1 MPSIKLV
8 TDIPGPASRALHARR
23 QAAVPRG
30 IYQAS
35 SVYVRSAHGV
45 VVEDVDGN
53 RLLDFAGGIG
63 TLNVGHTDQGV
74 VQAVQQQAAD
84 LTHMCFSVAGYESY
98 ISLAERLGR
107 LTPGSFAKKTM
118 FVNSGAE
125 AVENAV
131 KIARHATKRPGVL
144 CFEDAFHGRT
154 QLALSLTS
162 KVTYKAGFGPMDG
175 NVTRV
180 PYAYPY
186 RCEEGAAACTRVTIA
201 AIEDHFRR
209 HVDPSM
215 LAAVIVEPVLGEGG
229 FVVPPPDFLR
239 KLQELCDRHGILFI
253 ADEVQTGF
261 GRTGR
266 MFACE
271 HFGVTPDILV
281 TAKSLAGGLPLAAV
295 VGRAELMDSP
305 DVSGL
310 GGTYSGNPVALAA
323 AHAVL
328 DRFAGGDL
336 LGRAETVG
344 ARIEARMRE
353 WERSSP
359 LVGDI
364 RRLGAMVAIEL
375 VRDRVS
381 KEPAKEETNGIVR
394 RAAER
399 GLILMPAGTY
409 GNVIRILVPLVVSD
423 VDLDEGLNV
432 LGESL
437 TQSIQD
443 SKFKMQTLP

>member
-1 MPSIKLV
+1 MASIKLV
-8 TDIPGPASRALHARR
+8 TEIPGPASRALHARR

-35 SVYVRSAHGV
+35 SIYVRSAHGV
-45 VVEDVDGN
+45 SVEDVDGN

-63 TLNVGHTDQGV
+63 TLNVGHTDAGV
-74 VQAVQQQAAD
+74 VQAVQRQAAE

-98 ISLAERLGR
+98 ISLAERLAT

-131 KIARHATKRPGVL
+131 KIARHATKRAGIL
-144 CFEDAFHGRT
+144 CFEDGFHGRT

-162 KVTYKAGFGPMDG
+162 KVTYKAGFGPMDS

-180 PYAYPY
+180 PFAYPY
-186 RCEEGAAACTRVTIA
+186 RCAEGPGACTRVTIA

-209 HVDPSM
+209 YVDPSQV
-215 LAAVIVEPVLGEGG
+215 AAVIVEPVLGEGG
-229 FVVPPPDFLR
+229 FVVPPTDFLR
-239 KLQELCDRHGILFI
+239 TLQQLCDRHGILFI

-271 HFGVTPDILV
+271 HFGITPDILV
-281 TAKSLAGGLPLAAV
+281 TAKSIAAGLPLAAV

-328 DRFAGGDL
+328 DRFARGDL
-336 LGRAETVG
+336 FARAETVG
-344 ARIEARMRE
+344 ARIEAGMRE

-381 KEPAKEETNGIVR
+381 KEPAKDETNGIVR

-409 GNVIRILVPLVVSD
+409 GNVIRILVPLVVSEAE
-423 VDLDEGLNV
+423 LDEGLTV
-432 LGESL
+432 LGECLAGVTAASL
-437 TQSIQD
+437 AH
-443 SKFKMQTLP
+443 

>member
-8 TDIPGPASRALHARR
+8 TEIPGPASRALHARR

-35 SVYVRSAHGV
+35 SIYVRSAHGV

-63 TLNVGHTDQGV
+63 TLNVGHTDAGV
-74 VQAVQQQAAD
+74 VQAVQRQAAD
-84 LTHMCFSVAGYESY
+84 LTHMCFSVAGYETY
-98 ISLAERLGR
+98 VALAERLAR
-107 LTPGSFAKKTM
+107 LTPGTFAKKTM

-154 QLALSLTS
+154 QLAMSLTS
-162 KVTYKAGFGPMDG
+162 KVAYKAGFGPMDG

-180 PYAYPY
+180 PFANPY
-186 RCEEGAAACTRVTIA
+186 RCAEGAGACTRVTIA
-201 AIEDHFRR
+201 TIEDHFRR
-209 HVDPSM
+209 YADPSQI
-215 LAAVIVEPVLGEGG
+215 AAVIVEPVLGEGG

-239 KLQELCDRHGILFI
+239 QLQDLCDRHGILFI

-328 DRFAGGDL
+328 DRFADGDL
-336 LGRAETVG
+336 LPRAELVG
-344 ARIEARMRE
+344 ARIEAKLRDLQRT
-353 WERSSP
+353 SP
-359 LVGDI
+359 VVGDV
-364 RRLGAMVAIEL
+364 RRLGAMVAMEL
-375 VRDRVS
+375 VKDRVS
-381 KEPAKEETNGIVR
+381 KEPAKDETNGIVR

-409 GNVIRILVPLVVSD
+409 SNVIRILVPLVATEAE
-423 VDLDEGLNV
+423 LDEGLNV
-432 LGESL
+432 LAECVAGVSAASL
-437 TQSIQD
+437 AR
-443 SKFKMQTLP
+443 